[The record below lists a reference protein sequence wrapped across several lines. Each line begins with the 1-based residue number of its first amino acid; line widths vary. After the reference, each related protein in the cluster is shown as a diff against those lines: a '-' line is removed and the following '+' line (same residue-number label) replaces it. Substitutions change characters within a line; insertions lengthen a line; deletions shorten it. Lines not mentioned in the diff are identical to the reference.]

1 MQMIMKS
8 YLTTKSM
15 AIIQRILGK
24 QYSCNRYSELLDSKY
39 LILKKLGWGHFST
52 VWLAFNL
59 ADKKLYALKIQ
70 KSNKKYLESAYDEE
84 AICKVLAENYQKS
97 EWTKSLRQYFKNPTL
112 QAAKEHNHCL
122 QIYDWFNHHGS
133 QGKHFTMAFEVL
145 GKNLLAMIKQYD
157 YRGIPVPL
165 VREITRQLL
174 LALDYMHRICKLIHT
189 DLKPE
194 NITFA
199 LSEREEFDLLY
210 KYVLST

>member
-1 MQMIMKS
+1 
-8 YLTTKSM
+8 
-15 AIIQRILGK
+15 
-24 QYSCNRYSELLDSKY
+24 
-39 LILKKLGWGHFST
+39 
-52 VWLAFNL
+52 
-59 ADKKLYALKIQ
+59 
-70 KSNKKYLESAYDEE
+70 
-84 AICKVLAENYQKS
+84 
-97 EWTKSLRQYFKNPTL
+97 
-112 QAAKEHNHCL
+112 
-122 QIYDWFNHHGS
+122 
-133 QGKHFTMAFEVL
+133 MAFEVL